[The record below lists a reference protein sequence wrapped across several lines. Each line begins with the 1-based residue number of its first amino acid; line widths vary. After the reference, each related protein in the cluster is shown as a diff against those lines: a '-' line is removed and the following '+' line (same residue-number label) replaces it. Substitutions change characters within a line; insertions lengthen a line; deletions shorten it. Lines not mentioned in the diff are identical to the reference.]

1 MPLPDVVLPATGG
14 TNNFDTFYL
23 GSAAVAHGVHTLRLY
38 FVDGGVD
45 VDWIFVR
52 KYDPAVTFQSALNGC
67 YLTAAWGGNDVLVC
81 NWTRGGRLGTIHGG

>member
-1 MPLPDVVLPATGG
+1 
-14 TNNFDTFYL
+14 
-23 GSAAVAHGVHTLRLY
+23 LRLY

-67 YLTAAWGGNDVLVC
+67 YLTAAWGGNDALVC
-81 NWTRGGRLGTIHGG
+81 NWNAAGAWEQFT